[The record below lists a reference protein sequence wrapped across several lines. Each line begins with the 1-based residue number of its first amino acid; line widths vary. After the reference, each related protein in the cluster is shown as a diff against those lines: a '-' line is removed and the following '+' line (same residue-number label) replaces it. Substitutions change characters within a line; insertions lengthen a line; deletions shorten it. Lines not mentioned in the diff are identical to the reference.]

1 MKNTMKKLMIATLGL
16 AVAGSVFGDP
26 VVYDYKAT
34 VKHTYLKEAT
44 VTVSTALVPGGTHTS
59 KAKVYLKKAKSSSLK
74 GYLIQDVDTQTTKA
88 ASSDIQR
95 KNRCYLVVLNRSAEK
110 DYRYVRILPGII
122 DASWYSS
129 KALTGY
135 NRKTSVAAQ
144 GYLYLGGDMTDAA
157 GLDGATFTGTGTED
171 TLYSIERVIG
181 VGNYA
186 QRVFISSLQS
196 GNPLKQGID
205 DYFFTSCYLFG
216 KYNQPDW
223 NFEKDGAS
231 SVDYRWFFAD
241 AWLNG
246 AGLGKASYS
255 SEGCCGRTEAGYV
268 LDSLTGNLKAGLYLC
283 GLSGTTAPEHN
294 YLYVFG
300 EQFWAET
307 WKESA
312 ALGTGARVNTA
323 DTWADGELDLGT
335 TDVGYGTWSIKRN
348 TNAKFAAGVSI
359 KNTELPAGTDPN
371 DWLDTDTKGKFDAS
385 VYPFIKA
392 AAQKLDKNVVLFGNP
407 IDGALINVEFHNA
420 YLDR

>member
-16 AVAGSVFGDP
+16 AVAGSVFGTP

-34 VKHTYLKEAT
+34 VKHTYLKEANVKFPG
-44 VTVSTALVPGGTHTS
+44 VTNKV
-59 KAKVYLKKAKSSSLK
+59 KVYLKKAKSSSLK
-74 GYLIQDVDTQTTKA
+74 GYLIQDVDTQTKKA
-88 ASSDIQR
+88 AGDVQP

-129 KALTGY
+129 KDISD
-135 NRKTSVAAQ
+135 KKKVSVAAQ
-144 GYLYLGGDMTDAA
+144 GYLYLGGDMTDTLA
-157 GLDGATFTGTGTED
+157 GATFTGIGRED
-171 TLYSIERVIG
+171 TLPYIEEEIG
-181 VGNYA
+181 ARNYA
-186 QRVFISSLQS
+186 QRQFIASLQS
-196 GNPLKQGID
+196 TIPLAQGID

-216 KYNQPDW
+216 QYNQPDW
-223 NFEKDGAS
+223 NFSTDGAS
-231 SVDYRWFFAD
+231 SVQYRWFFAD

-255 SEGCCGRTEAGYV
+255 SSACCGRRTAGYV

-283 GLSGTTAPEHN
+283 GLSGSEVHHD

-300 EQFWAET
+300 EQIWAEN
-307 WKESA
+307 WGNAFS
-312 ALGTGARVNTA
+312 GTPHANKA

-335 TDVGYGTWSIKRN
+335 TDVGYGAWSIKRN
-348 TNAKFAAGVSI
+348 AKFAGVSI
-359 KNTELPAGTDPN
+359 KDTELPAGTWN
-371 DWLDTDTKGKFDAS
+371 DTDGNGKLNAS

-407 IDGALINVEFHNA
+407 IKGNLINEEFHNA
-420 YLDR
+420 YLDK

>member
-16 AVAGSVFGDP
+16 AVAGSVFGKTET

-34 VKHTYLKEAT
+34 VKHTYLKEA
-44 VTVSTALVPGGTHTS
+44 
-59 KAKVYLKKAKSSSLK
+59 KVKISGSPETLYLKKAKSSSLK
-74 GYLIQDVDTQTTKA
+74 GYLIQDTDAETTKA
-88 ASSDIQR
+88 ANFDVQP

-129 KALTGY
+129 KDISGKKKL
-135 NRKTSVAAQ
+135 SVAAQ
-144 GYLYLGGDMTDAA
+144 GYLYLGGDMTGTLA
-157 GLDGATFTGTGTED
+157 GATFTGTDTES
-171 TLYSIERVIG
+171 TLPYIEKEIGAGKYVQRDFIESI
-181 VGNYA
+181 
-186 QRVFISSLQS
+186 QKS
-196 GNPLKQGID
+196 GSKLGFGID

-216 KYNQPDW
+216 QYNQPDW
-223 NFEKDGAS
+223 NFVNDAVAGPGAS
-231 SVDYRWFFAD
+231 SVLYRWFFAD

-255 SEGCCGRTEAGYV
+255 SSACCGRKTSGYV

-283 GLSGTTAPEHN
+283 GLSGSDVDHS

-300 EQFWAET
+300 EQIWAEN
-307 WKESA
+307 WKNAVS
-312 ALGTGARVNTA
+312 GAPHANQA
-323 DTWADGELDLGT
+323 DTWADGGLDLGT

-348 TNAKFAAGVSI
+348 AKFAGVSI
-359 KNTELPAGTDPN
+359 KDTELSAGTWN
-371 DWLDTDTKGKFDAS
+371 DTDGKGTLNAS

-407 IDGALINVEFHNA
+407 IKGALINEEFHNT
-420 YLDR
+420 YLDK

>member
-16 AVAGSVFGDP
+16 AVAGSVFGATETET

-44 VTVSTALVPGGTHTS
+44 VTVPNVTVPGASSTT
-59 KAKVYLKKAKSSSLK
+59 KVKVYLKKAKSSSLK
-74 GYLIQDVDTQTTKA
+74 GYLIQDVDTQTKKA
-88 ASSDIQR
+88 AGDVQP

-122 DASWYSS
+122 DASWYSN
-129 KALTGY
+129 KALPGY

-144 GYLYLGGDMTDAA
+144 GYLYLGGDMTDEP
-157 GLDGATFTGTGTED
+157 LKGATFTGVTAGSLGATYKERQFIG
-171 TLYSIERVIG
+171 SI
-181 VGNYA
+181 
-186 QRVFISSLQS
+186 QTS
-196 GNPLKQGID
+196 GRKLAQGID

-223 NFEKDGAS
+223 SFDTDRAS
-231 SVDYRWFFAD
+231 SVQYRWFFAD

-255 SEGCCGRTEAGYV
+255 SEGCCGRTNAGYV

-283 GLSGTTAPEHN
+283 GLSGATAPDHN
-294 YLYVFG
+294 YLFVFG
-300 EQFWAET
+300 EQIWAEN
-307 WKESA
+307 WKDAPLKDDLATHSM
-312 ALGTGARVNTA
+312 A

-348 TNAKFAAGVSI
+348 AKFAGVSI
-359 KNTELPAGTDPN
+359 KAEELPSGEAWSGTFN
-371 DWLDTDTKGKFDAS
+371 AS

-407 IDGALINVEFHNA
+407 IKGALINEEFHNT
-420 YLDR
+420 YLDLDKNLP

>member
-16 AVAGSVFGDP
+16 AVAGSVFGATET

-44 VTVSTALVPGGTHTS
+44 VTVPNVTVPGASSTT
-59 KAKVYLKKAKSSSLK
+59 KVKVYLKKAKSSSLK
-74 GYLIQDVDTQTTKA
+74 GYLIQDVDKQTKKA
-88 ASSDIQR
+88 AGDVQP

-144 GYLYLGGDMTDAA
+144 GYLYLGGDMTDETS
-157 GLDGATFTGTGTED
+157 LKGATFTGVTAGSLGATYKERQFIG
-171 TLYSIERVIG
+171 SI
-181 VGNYA
+181 
-186 QRVFISSLQS
+186 QTS
-196 GNPLKQGID
+196 GSKLAQGID

-223 NFEKDGAS
+223 SFDTDGAS
-231 SVDYRWFFAD
+231 SVQYRWFFAD

-255 SEGCCGRTEAGYV
+255 SEGCCGRTGAGYV

-283 GLSGTTAPEHN
+283 GLSGATAPEHN

-300 EQFWAET
+300 EQIWAEN
-307 WKESA
+307 WKNAVS
-312 ALGTGARVNTA
+312 GAPHANQA

-348 TNAKFAAGVSI
+348 ANFKAVTI
-359 KNTELPAGTDPN
+359 KDTELPAGTWN
-371 DWLDTDTKGKFDAS
+371 DTDGKGTLDAS

-392 AAQKLDKNVVLFGNP
+392 AAQKLDKNVALFGNP
-407 IDGALINVEFHNA
+407 IEGALINEEFHNT

>member
-16 AVAGSVFGDP
+16 AVAGSVFGTP

-34 VKHTYLKEAT
+34 VKHTYLKEAKI
-44 VTVSTALVPGGTHTS
+44 SGYSEKL
-59 KAKVYLKKAKSSSLK
+59 YLKKAKSSSLK
-74 GYLIQDVDTQTTKA
+74 GYLIQDVDTETTKA
-88 ASSDIQR
+88 RGDVQR

-129 KALTGY
+129 KDVSGKKKL
-135 NRKTSVAAQ
+135 SVAAQ
-144 GYLYLGGDMTDAA
+144 GYLYLGGDMTGAPV
-157 GLDGATFTGTGTED
+157 GATFSATGETMDFINRELLPGAT
-171 TLYSIERVIG
+171 
-181 VGNYA
+181 YA
-186 QRVFISSLQS
+186 QRAFTSSLQS
-196 GNPLKQGID
+196 NSSLAVGID

-216 KYNQPDW
+216 QYNQPDW
-223 NFEKDGAS
+223 NFDTDGAS
-231 SVDYRWFFAD
+231 SVQYRWFFAD

-255 SEGCCGRTEAGYV
+255 SKACCGRKTAGYV

-283 GLSGTTAPEHN
+283 GLSGSDVNHD

-300 EQFWAET
+300 EQIWSES
-307 WKESA
+307 WKSSA
-312 ALGTGARVNTA
+312 SSWRDPDDNTRANTA
-323 DTWADGELDLGT
+323 DTWADGQLDLGT

-348 TNAKFAAGVSI
+348 AKFAGVTISDSERSKTLAWADGDGAGVL
-359 KNTELPAGTDPN
+359 N
-371 DWLDTDTKGKFDAS
+371 AS

-407 IDGALINVEFHNA
+407 IEGALINEEFHTN
-420 YLDR
+420 YLDK

>member
-16 AVAGSVFGDP
+16 AVAGSVFGTP

-44 VTVSTALVPGGTHTS
+44 VTVSTVLVPGGTHTS
-59 KAKVYLKKAKSSSLK
+59 KAKIYLKKAKSSSLK
-74 GYLIQDVDTQTTKA
+74 GYLIQDVDRQTKKA
-88 ASSDIQR
+88 AGDVQP

-129 KALTGY
+129 KTLPDY
-135 NRKTSVAAQ
+135 NRVGTLRKTSVAAQ
-144 GYLYLGGDMTDAA
+144 GYLYLGGDMT
-157 GLDGATFTGTGTED
+157 GTLGGATFTGETGGS
-171 TLYSIERVIG
+171 LVA
-181 VGNYA
+181 NYA
-186 QRVFISSLQS
+186 QRAFISSLQS
-196 GNPLKQGID
+196 GSPLAQGID

-223 NFEKDGAS
+223 NFDTDGAS

-255 SEGCCGRTEAGYV
+255 SEGCCGRTGAGYV

-283 GLSGTTAPEHN
+283 GPSGATAPQHD
-294 YLYVFG
+294 YLYVYG
-300 EQFWAET
+300 EQVWAET
-307 WKESA
+307 WKDSA
-312 ALGTGARVNTA
+312 ALGTGARVNKA

-348 TNAKFAAGVSI
+348 ANFKAVTI
-359 KNTELPAGTDPN
+359 KDAELPAGT
-371 DWLDTDTKGKFDAS
+371 WKDTDGDGKILSAS

-407 IDGALINVEFHNA
+407 IEGHLINEEFHNT
-420 YLDR
+420 YLDKQ

>member
-312 ALGTGARVNTA
+312 ALGTGGLRQLFRLHEGAVN
-323 DTWADGELDLGT
+323 L
-335 TDVGYGTWSIKRN
+335 
-348 TNAKFAAGVSI
+348 AAGVSI

>member
-1 MKNTMKKLMIATLGL
+1 MKDTMKKLMIATLGL
-16 AVAGSVFGDP
+16 AVAGSVFGKTET

-44 VTVSTALVPGGTHTS
+44 VTVPNVTVSGASSTTKV
-59 KAKVYLKKAKSSSLK
+59 KVYLKKAKSSSLK
-74 GYLIQDVDTQTTKA
+74 GYLIQDVDTQTMKA
-88 ASSDIQR
+88 KGDVQP

-144 GYLYLGGDMTDAA
+144 GYLYLGGDMTGTLA
-157 GLDGATFTGTGTED
+157 GATFTGETAGS
-171 TLYSIERVIG
+171 LVA
-181 VGNYA
+181 NYA
-186 QRVFISSLQS
+186 PRAFISSLQS
-196 GNPLKQGID
+196 GYALAQGID

-223 NFEKDGAS
+223 SFDTDGAN
-231 SVDYRWFFAD
+231 SVQYRWFFAD

-255 SEGCCGRTEAGYV
+255 SEGCCGLTTDGYV

-283 GLSGTTAPEHN
+283 GLSGATAPEHK

-300 EQFWAET
+300 EQIWAEN
-307 WKESA
+307 WKKA
-312 ALGTGARVNTA
+312 PLKDGLATPPIPHTNKA

-348 TNAKFAAGVSI
+348 AKFAGVAI
-359 KNTELPAGTDPN
+359 KDTELPAGTWN
-371 DWLDTDTKGKFDAS
+371 DTDGLGKLNAS

-407 IDGALINVEFHNA
+407 IDGELINEEFHNT
-420 YLDR
+420 YLDK

>member
-16 AVAGSVFGDP
+16 AVAGSVFGTP

-44 VTVSTALVPGGTHTS
+44 VTVSNVLVPGGTGTS

-74 GYLIQDVDTQTTKA
+74 GYLIQDVDKETKKA
-88 ASSDIQR
+88 AGDVQPM
-95 KNRCYLVVLNRSAEK
+95 NRCYLVVLNRSAEK

-129 KALTGY
+129 KVLPDY
-135 NRKTSVAAQ
+135 NRVGTLRKTSVAAQ
-144 GYLYLGGDMTDAA
+144 GYLYLGGDMTDTLA
-157 GLDGATFTGTGTED
+157 GATFAGD
-171 TLYSIERVIG
+171 TLADIEKTIG

-186 QRVFISSLQS
+186 QRAFISSLQS
-196 GNPLKQGID
+196 GNLLKQGID

-223 NFEKDGAS
+223 NFDKDGAS

-255 SEGCCGRTEAGYV
+255 SEGCCGRTGAGYV

-283 GLSGTTAPEHN
+283 GLSGATAPVHD

-300 EQFWAET
+300 EQIWAET
-307 WKESA
+307 WKGSA

-348 TNAKFAAGVSI
+348 AKFAGVSI
-359 KNTELPAGTDPN
+359 KAEELPSGGAWSGTLN
-371 DWLDTDTKGKFDAS
+371 AS

-407 IDGALINVEFHNA
+407 IKGALINEEFHST
-420 YLDR
+420 YLDK

>member
-1 MKNTMKKLMIATLGL
+1 MAKRTNGQGAQAPEMKNTMKKLMIATLGL
-16 AVAGSVFGDP
+16 AVAGSVFGTP

-34 VKHTYLKEAT
+34 VKHTYLKEAK
-44 VTVSTALVPGGTHTS
+44 VKISGSPE
-59 KAKVYLKKAKSSSLK
+59 KVYLKKAKSSSLK
-74 GYLIQDVDTQTTKA
+74 GYLIQDVDVDGQTTKA
-88 ASSDIQR
+88 KGDVQP

-129 KALTGY
+129 KDISD
-135 NRKTSVAAQ
+135 KKKVSVAAQ
-144 GYLYLGGDMTDAA
+144 GYLYLGGDMTDTLA
-157 GLDGATFTGTGTED
+157 GATFTGTRTED
-171 TLYSIERVIG
+171 TLGYIEEAIG
-181 VGNYA
+181 AGNYA
-186 QRVFISSLQS
+186 QRQFIESIQTSSKLA
-196 GNPLKQGID
+196 QGID

-216 KYNQPDW
+216 QYNQPDW
-223 NFEKDGAS
+223 NFSRDGAS
-231 SVDYRWFFAD
+231 SVQYRWFFAD

-255 SEGCCGRTEAGYV
+255 LEACCGRRTSGYV
-268 LDSLTGNLKAGLYLC
+268 LESLTGNLKAGLYLC
-283 GLSGTTAPEHN
+283 GLSGSEVRHN

-300 EQFWAET
+300 EQIWAED
-307 WKESA
+307 WRNASS
-312 ALGTGARVNTA
+312 GAPHSNKA

-348 TNAKFAAGVSI
+348 AKFKAVTI
-359 KNTELPAGTDPN
+359 KDAELPAGGTWN
-371 DWLDTDTKGKFDAS
+371 DNDGKGTLNAS

-407 IDGALINVEFHNA
+407 IKGELINEEFHNA